1 MDTIFHKLKK
11 NDIKYQEYVMRG
23 NGLFDEYKEFVTRES
38 MLAGKVRKN
47 TGKPRSYTDFII
59 RLLYAYELYYD
70 CSIDDFGSMEC
81 FFKLDTFI
89 KTPEMYVFN
98 RKIGNF
104 YSASLSAFYR
114 FLLEYLEADYIDDRK
129 LSINFLDEIDLDT
142 DSDARPKKVFL
153 NNRFIYPRN
162 PRIAQA
168 AKEQANWKCDMDA
181 DHITFTSQFDDN
193 PYMEAHHLIP
203 MAVQDF
209 YENSLDFVGNIICL
223 CPTCHRKIYYAI
235 DSDKKEMLQV
245 LFKKRKQAYEDKGI
259 SITLQDLYKHYGM

>member
-38 MLAGKVRKN
+38 ILAGKVRKN
-47 TGKPRSYTDFII
+47 IRKPRSYTDFII

-70 CSIDDFGSMEC
+70 C

-114 FLLEYLEADYIDDRK
+114 FLLEYLETDYVDDRK
-129 LSINFLDEIDLDT
+129 LSINFLDEVELGT
-142 DSDARPKKVFL
+142 DSGKRPEKVFL

-162 PRIAQA
+162 PRIAQ
-168 AKEQANWKCDMDA
+168 EANGKL
-181 DHITFTSQFDDN
+181 
-193 PYMEAHHLIP
+193 E
-203 MAVQDF
+203 V
-209 YENSLDFVGNIICL
+209 
-223 CPTCHRKIYYAI
+223 R
-235 DSDKKEMLQV
+235 
-245 LFKKRKQAYEDKGI
+245 
-259 SITLQDLYKHYGM
+259 YGCGSYNVYVRI

>member
-1 MDTIFHKLKK
+1 MNTSFQQLQREDEKF
-11 NDIKYQEYVMRG
+11 QEYLRRGHGIFEEFFEFVRQETIERG
-23 NGLFDEYKEFVTRES
+23 N
-38 MLAGKVRKN
+38 VRKR
-47 TGKPRSYTDFII
+47 TDKPRSYFVFLI
-59 RLLYAYELYYD
+59 RLIYAYELYYD
-70 CSIDDFGSMEC
+70 CTIEGLASMDC
-81 FFKLDTFI
+81 YRKLKSFMQ
-89 KTPEMYVFN
+89 TPEMAEFN
-98 RKIGNF
+98 KKAKNF
-104 YSASLSAFYR
+104 YSAPLSSFYK
-114 FLLEYLEADYIDDRK
+114 FLLTYLEAD
-129 LSINFLDEIDLDT
+129 EIDSDT

-223 CPTCHRKIYYAI
+223 CPTCHRKIHYAI
-235 DSDKKEMLQV
+235 DLDKKEMLQG

>member
-1 MDTIFHKLKK
+1 MNTSFQQLQREDEKF
-11 NDIKYQEYVMRG
+11 QEYLRRGHGIFEEFFEFVRQETIERG
-23 NGLFDEYKEFVTRES
+23 N
-38 MLAGKVRKN
+38 VRKR
-47 TGKPRSYTDFII
+47 TDKPRSYFVFLI
-59 RLLYAYELYYD
+59 RLIYAYELYYD
-70 CSIDDFGSMEC
+70 CTIEDLASMDC
-81 FFKLDTFI
+81 YRKLKSFMQI
-89 KTPEMYVFN
+89 PEMSEFN
-98 RKIGNF
+98 KRAKNF
-104 YSASLSAFYR
+104 YSAPLSSFYK
-114 FLLEYLEADYIDDRK
+114 FLLTYLEADYIDDRK
-129 LSINFLDEIDLDT
+129 LSINFLDEIGLDA
-142 DSDARPKKVFL
+142 DSDERPKKVFL

-193 PYMEAHHLIP
+193 LYMEAHHLIP

-223 CPTCHRKIYYAI
+223 CPTCHRKIHYAI
-235 DSDKKEMLQV
+235 DSDKKEMLQG